1 MLTHKMRSQDTTDLK
16 KIPAPVHAAI
26 ATLLFCVATA
36 GYTHHVEFA
45 RFLAGIDDFL
55 PRYTQARMVGTQ
67 QMFSIKAGYREQERI
82 FGFHIDGA
90 YHDRFPWQALLM
102 APLGRLPYLWAYWIW
117 VGLSL
122 AAFAGLVWIW
132 LLPRDYVL
140 WGAVFL
146 PMAACLI
153 MGQDTIL
160 LALCLAG
167 ALRLAEARR
176 DLAAG
181 LLLALCTAKPHLFL
195 LVPLAVI
202 AHRRWRMVSGAA
214 LGTLGL
220 LIAGTPAAGLDWPV
234 RWLTV
239 ARSVGSNSVANV
251 ATRPSVF
258 QFGMQPWTIGLAL
271 ALAVV
276 FGFLIWRSRNLET
289 GVALAVIGS
298 ILIAPHS
305 AIYDLP
311 LLLVALPALPL
322 VTYGRWL
329 RIALFTPVPYWAL
342 LNGAP
347 WSVMAP
353 LMLLATVGVSAWGPR
368 RAPPGVGPL
377 TVLPGTMCG
386 NSTDCRATAREALKA
401 P

>member
-1 MLTHKMRSQDTTDLK
+1 MFTHQMRNQDTTDLK

-26 ATLLFCVATA
+26 ATLLLCVATA
-36 GYTHHVEFA
+36 GYFHHIGFA
-45 RFLAGIDDFL
+45 RFLAGTNDFL

-67 QMFSIKAGYREQERI
+67 QMYSIEAGYREQERI
-82 FGFHIDGA
+82 FGFHIDEA

-102 APLGRLPYLWAYWIW
+102 APLGWLPYLWAYWIW
-117 VGLSL
+117 AGLNL

-214 LGTLGL
+214 LGTMGL
-220 LIAGTPAAGLDWPV
+220 LIAGTPTAGLDWPV
-234 RWLTV
+234 RWLAV

-347 WSVMAP
+347 WSAGVP
-353 LMLLATVGVSAWGPR
+353 LMLLAAVGVSAWGPGR
-368 RAPPGVGPL
+368 LKSAVQAA
-377 TVLPGTMCG
+377 G
-386 NSTDCRATAREALKA
+386 NRHA
-401 P
+401 

>member
-1 MLTHKMRSQDTTDLK
+1 MLTHKMRSQATTDLK
-16 KIPAPVHAAI
+16 KIPVLVHAAI
-26 ATLLFCVATA
+26 ATILFCVATV
-36 GYTHHVEFA
+36 GYAEHVEFGQ
-45 RFLAGIDDFL
+45 FFAGVNDFL
-55 PRYTQARMVGTQ
+55 PRYTQARMVGSQ

-82 FGFHIDGA
+82 FRFHIDGA

-122 AAFAGLVWIW
+122 AAFAGLVWTW
-132 LLPRDYVL
+132 LLPRDCVL

-167 ALRLAEARR
+167 VLRLAEKRR
-176 DLAAG
+176 EIAAG
-181 LLLALCTAKPHLFL
+181 LILALCTAKPHLFL
-195 LVPLAVI
+195 LVPLALI
-202 AHRRWRMVSGAA
+202 AHRRWRIVSSAA

-220 LIAGTPAAGLDWPV
+220 LIVGTAAAGLAWPL
-234 RWLTV
+234 RWWAV
-239 ARSVGSNSVANV
+239 VQSVGSNSVANV

-258 QFGMQPWTIGLAL
+258 QFGMQSWTIALAL
-271 ALAVV
+271 ALAIA
-276 FGFLIWRSRNLET
+276 FGALIWCSRTLET

-322 VTYGRWL
+322 VTCGRWL
-329 RIALFTPVPYWAL
+329 RIALFTPFPYWAL

-347 WSVMAP
+347 WSMTVP
-353 LMLLATVGVSAWGPR
+353 LMLIATVGVCAWGPR
-368 RAPPGVGPL
+368 RAPQGPGI
-377 TVLPGTMCG
+377 
-386 NSTDCRATAREALKA
+386 E
-401 P
+401 

>member
-1 MLTHKMRSQDTTDLK
+1 MRNPATTNDTTDTTDLK
-16 KIPAPVHAAI
+16 KIPVAVHAVL
-26 ATLLFCVATA
+26 ATLLLCVATV
-36 GYTHHVEFA
+36 GYTYRTEFA
-45 RFLAGIDDFL
+45 RFLAGINDFL

-67 QMFSIKAGYREQERI
+67 QMYSIEAGYREQERVL
-82 FGFHIDGA
+82 GFHIDGA

-102 APLGRLPYLWAYWIW
+102 APLGWLPYLWAYGIWI
-117 VGLSL
+117 GLNL
-122 AAFAGLVWIW
+122 AAFAGLVWVW

-146 PMAACLI
+146 PVAACLI

-160 LALCLAG
+160 LALCLAS
-167 ALRLAEARR
+167 ALRLAATRR

-220 LIAGTPAAGLDWPV
+220 LIVGTAAAGWDWPV
-234 RWLTV
+234 RWWTV
-239 ARSVGSNSVANV
+239 AKTVGSNSLANM

-258 QFGMQPWTIGLAL
+258 QFGMQQWTIGLAF

-289 GVALAVIGS
+289 SVALAVIGS
-298 ILIAPHS
+298 ILVAPHS

-311 LLLVALPALPL
+311 LLLVALPALPMAC
-322 VTYGRWL
+322 YGRWL

-347 WSVMAP
+347 WSAMAP
-353 LMLLATVGVSAWGPR
+353 LLLLAAAIVSAWGPGCLKP
-368 RAPPGVGPL
+368 ALQPALQPPG
-377 TVLPGTMCG
+377 
-386 NSTDCRATAREALKA
+386 NRHA
-401 P
+401 

>member
-1 MLTHKMRSQDTTDLK
+1 
-16 KIPAPVHAAI
+16 V
-26 ATLLFCVATA
+26 
-36 GYTHHVEFA
+36 
-45 RFLAGIDDFL
+45 
-55 PRYTQARMVGTQ
+55 
-67 QMFSIKAGYREQERI
+67 
-82 FGFHIDGA
+82 
-90 YHDRFPWQALLM
+90 
-102 APLGRLPYLWAYWIW
+102 
-117 VGLSL
+117 
-122 AAFAGLVWIW
+122 
-132 LLPRDYVL
+132 
-140 WGAVFL
+140 
-146 PMAACLI
+146 
-153 MGQDTIL
+153 
-160 LALCLAG
+160 
-167 ALRLAEARR
+167 
-176 DLAAG
+176 AAG

-214 LGTLGL
+214 LGTMGL

-347 WSVMAP
+347 WSAGVP
-353 LMLLATVGVSAWGPR
+353 LMLLAAVGVSAWGPGR
-368 RAPPGVGPL
+368 LKSAVQAA
-377 TVLPGTMCG
+377 G
-386 NSTDCRATAREALKA
+386 NRHA
-401 P
+401 